1 MNRVAIL
8 LDGEFVKKVLHQRTR
23 RFPAPHRNEPMHE
36 TLQALESAALLL
48 PAHQRARLAQR
59 LLASFDID
67 PEVEAAWA
75 DEVRR
80 RLEEWEKGRTEEIPA
95 DEVLA
100 QVRDRFGSPLDV
112 SGVEADVRRDDILR
126 AIHESRERDPDE
138 GSR

>member
-1 MNRVAIL
+1 MN
-8 LDGEFVKKVLHQRTR
+8 
-23 RFPAPHRNEPMHE
+23 E

-59 LLASFDID
+59 LLASLDID

-80 RLEEWEKGRTEEIPA
+80 RLDEWERGRTKEIPA
-95 DEVLA
+95 EEVLT
-100 QVRDRFGSPLDV
+100 QVRERHGSPLDV
-112 SGVEADVRRDDILR
+112 PGVDADVSREDILQ
-126 AIHESRERDPDE
+126 AIRESREHGAGG